1 LIKRSFITAI
11 TALTVLLLISSC
23 IAGPRAAAPAEPEIV
38 GTAGLLMDAENG
50 QVLYAKEADRKMY
63 PASTTKILTAIIALE
78 KSSLDE
84 MVEVSREASSVDGS
98 RVGLQPGEKL
108 PMEHLLYMLMLSSSN
123 DAAVAIAEHL
133 GGSVRGFA
141 AMMNSRAR
149 EIGALNSNFTNPHG
163 LPDPNHYTTA
173 RDLALIGREA
183 MRNRTFRQI
192 AGTLNIRLERKE
204 LMPPDVLRKVEELE
218 KVYGPVQED
227 FYTHNRLLT
236 QGYYGYRGA
245 NGIKTGYTVDAGQ
258 CIVAS
263 AQRDGRELIAVVL
276 NSQGANLWTDA
287 AALLDYGFEQFTPVE
302 LVTPQQVVTDSGVKN
317 GTERAIL
324 ETAEFFYYNFPV
336 GREPKVTRRVEL
348 KDGITAPVEAGQKLG
363 ELVLEADGR
372 ELGRVPLVAVYPVER
387 SITCYPW
394 TWLAAGAVFIIMMAA
409 ISGRRR
415 RRRSR
420 QIFTGRRRR

>member
-1 LIKRSFITAI
+1 MLIKRILITAF
-11 TALTVLLLISSC
+11 TVLLFVNFS
-23 IAGPRAAAPAEPEIV
+23 IAGPLAAAPAEPEIV

-63 PASTTKILTAIIALE
+63 PASTTKILTAMIALE

-98 RVGLQPGEKL
+98 RVGLQPGEQL
-108 PMEHLLYMLMLSSSN
+108 PMGHLLYMLMLSSSN

-133 GGSVRGFA
+133 GGSVQGFA
-141 AMMNSRAR
+141 AMMNKKAK
-149 EIGALNSNFTNPHG
+149 EIGALSSNFTNPHG

-192 AGTLNIRLERKE
+192 AGTLNIRLERKVH
-204 LMPPDVLRKVEELE
+204 MPPDVLRKVEELE

-263 AQRDGRELIAVVL
+263 ARRDGRELIAVVL
-276 NSQGANLWTDA
+276 NSQGVNLWTDA
-287 AALLDYGFEQFTPVE
+287 AALLDYGFEEFTPVE
-302 LVTPQQVVTDSGVKN
+302 LVTPQQVVTDAEVKN
-317 GTERAIL
+317 GTERAML
-324 ETAEFFYYNFPV
+324 ETAESFYYNFPV
-336 GREPKVTRRVEL
+336 GREPRVTRRVEL

-363 ELVLEADGR
+363 ELVLEAEGR
-372 ELGRVPLVAVYPVER
+372 ELGRVPLVTVYPVER
-387 SITCYPW
+387 SITSYPW
-394 TWLAAGAVFIIMMAA
+394 TRLAAGAAFIITVAT
-409 ISGRRR
+409 ISVRRR
-415 RRRSR
+415 RRRSQ
-420 QIFTGRRRR
+420 QIFVGKYRR